1 MKSEDIVLNPNE
13 VIEDLGDDFRIIQN
27 KTMFCYG
34 TDAAVLSDFIVAK
47 PKEKL
52 IDMCS
57 GNGIIPIL
65 LCKKTRC
72 NQIVSLEIQ
81 KKVCDLTS
89 RSVELNNLSERI
101 SVINGDLRQVKQLF
115 DCGSF
120 DVVTCNPPY
129 MPAGTGK
136 SNVSESVN
144 IARHEIMCTLEDVI
158 NSAAFLVKN
167 GGRFYMVHRAERL
180 ADIIYLMR
188 HNNLQPKRMSFV
200 CANPDS
206 EPSLVLIEAQKDRK
220 SGLSITK
227 PIYVNL

>member
-1 MKSEDIVLNPNE
+1 MEINPNE
-13 VIEDLGDDFRIIQN
+13 VIEDLGEGFKIIQN

-34 TDAAVLSDFIVAK
+34 TDASVLSDFIVAK

-52 IDMCS
+52 IDLCS

-72 NQIVSLEIQ
+72 NNITALEIQ
-81 KKVCDLTS
+81 KDVCELTK
-89 RSVELNNLSERI
+89 RSVKLNGLTDRI
-101 SVINGDLRQVKQLF
+101 VVINSDLRNVKAEF
-115 DCGSF
+115 TCGSF

-129 MPAGTGK
+129 MPVGTGK
-136 SNVSESVN
+136 TNLTDSVN

-158 NSAAFLVKN
+158 KSAAYLLKN
-167 GGRFYMVHRAERL
+167 GGRFYIVHRAERL

-188 HNNLQPKRMSFV
+188 CNNLQPKKMTIV
-200 CANPDS
+200 TANYDA

-220 SGLSITK
+220 SGLLITK
-227 PIYVNL
+227 PLYVNI

>member
-1 MKSEDIVLNPNE
+1 MKSDYELRPNE
-13 VIEDLGDDFRIIQN
+13 VIEDLGDGFKIIQN

-34 TDAAVLSDFIVAK
+34 TDAAKLSDFIVAK

-52 IDMCS
+52 IDLCS

-72 NQIVSLEIQ
+72 NDITALEIQ
-81 KKVCDLTS
+81 KEVCELTE
-89 RSVELNNLSERI
+89 RSVKLNNLTDRI
-101 SVINGDLRQVKQLF
+101 KVQNADLRQVKSIY
-115 DCGSF
+115 DCGFF

-136 SNVSESVN
+136 TNLSDFVN

-158 NSAAFLVKN
+158 TSAAYLVKN

-180 ADIIYLMR
+180 SDIIYIMR
-188 HNNLQPKRMSFV
+188 VNNLQPKRMSFIS
-200 CANPDS
+200 ANPES
-206 EPSLVLIEAQKDRK
+206 SPSLVLIEAQKDRK
-220 SGLSITK
+220 SGLIITK
-227 PIYVNL
+227 PIYANI

>member
-1 MKSEDIVLNPNE
+1 MELKPNE
-13 VIEDLGDDFRIIQN
+13 VIEDLGEGYKIIQN
-27 KTMFCYG
+27 KSMFCYG

-52 IDMCS
+52 IDLCS

-72 NQIVSLEIQ
+72 NDITALEIQ
-81 KKVCDLTS
+81 KEVCELTK
-89 RSVELNNLSERI
+89 RSVKLNNLTERVE
-101 SVINGDLRQVKQLF
+101 VINGDLREVKTTF
-115 DCGSF
+115 PCGSF

-136 SNVSESVN
+136 ANIIESVN
-144 IARHEIMCTLEDVI
+144 IARHEIMCTLEDVVK
-158 NSAAFLVKN
+158 AATYLVKN

-180 ADIIYLMR
+180 SDIIYLMR
-188 HNNLQPKRMSFV
+188 CNNLQPKKLTMIQ
-200 CANPDS
+200 ANPES

-220 SGLSITK
+220 SGLIITK
-227 PIYVNL
+227 PIYVNI

>member
-1 MKSEDIVLNPNE
+1 MKSDLYLNQNE
-13 VIEDLGDDFRIIQN
+13 VVEDLGDNFKIIQN

-47 PKEKL
+47 PKDKL
-52 IDMCS
+52 IDLCS

-72 NQIVSLEIQ
+72 ADIVSLEIQ
-81 KKVCDLTS
+81 KESCNLTE
-89 RSVELNNLSERI
+89 RSIELNNLSER
-101 SVINGDLRQVKQLF
+101 VKVVNGDLREVRKNF
-115 DCGSF
+115 DCGFF

-136 SNVSESVN
+136 TNLSESVN

-158 NSAAFLVKN
+158 VSAAYLAKS

-180 ADIIYLMR
+180 ADIIHLMR
-188 HNNLQPKRMSFV
+188 LNNLQPKRMSFV
-200 CANPDS
+200 SANHDS
-206 EPSLVLIEAQKDRK
+206 APSLVLIEAQKDRK
-220 SGLSITK
+220 SGLIITK

>member
-1 MKSEDIVLNPNE
+1 MKSDLILNSNE
-13 VIEDLGDDFRIIQN
+13 VIEDLGDNFKIIQN

-52 IDMCS
+52 IDLCS

-72 NQIVSLEIQ
+72 SNIVSLEIQ
-81 KKVCDLTS
+81 AEVCDLTK
-89 RSVELNNLSERI
+89 RSVELNGLSNRI
-101 SVINGDLRQVKQLF
+101 KVINGDLREVRKNF
-115 DCGSF
+115 DCGFF
-120 DVVTCNPPY
+120 DVVSCNPPY

-144 IARHEIMCTLEDVI
+144 IARHEIMCTLDDVI
-158 NSAAFLVKN
+158 ASAAYLSKN
-167 GGRFYMVHRAERL
+167 GGRFYIVHRAERL

-188 HNNLQPKRMSFV
+188 SNNLQPKRMSFV
-200 CANPDS
+200 SANYSS

-220 SGLSITK
+220 SGLIITK

>member
-1 MKSEDIVLNPNE
+1 MKSDDIILKANE
-13 VIEDLGDDFRIIQN
+13 VIEDLGEGFRIIQN

-34 TDAAVLSDFIVAK
+34 TDAAVLSGFIVAK

-52 IDMCS
+52 IDLCS

-72 NQIVSLEIQ
+72 NDITALEIQ
-81 KKVCDLTS
+81 KEVCELTG
-89 RSVELNNLSERI
+89 RSIELNNLSERI
-101 SVINGDLRQVKQLF
+101 KLVNGDLREVRKNF
-115 DCGSF
+115 DCGFF

-136 SNVSESVN
+136 TNLSESVN
-144 IARHEIMCTLEDVI
+144 IARHEIMCTLEDVV
-158 NSAAFLVKN
+158 NSAAFLLKN

-188 HNNLQPKRMSFV
+188 RNNLQPKRMTFV

-220 SGLSITK
+220 SGLVITK

>member
-1 MKSEDIVLNPNE
+1 MELKINE
-13 VIEDLGDDFRIIQN
+13 VIEDLGDGFKIIQN

-52 IDMCS
+52 IDLCS

-72 NQIVSLEIQ
+72 NDITALEIQ
-81 KKVCDLTS
+81 KEVCELTE
-89 RSVELNNLSERI
+89 RSVKLNNLTERI
-101 SVINGDLRQVKQLF
+101 EVVNGDLKEVKGSF
-115 DCGSF
+115 DCGYF

-129 MPAGTGK
+129 MSAGTGK
-136 SNVSESVN
+136 SNLSENVN

-158 NSAAFLVKN
+158 VSAAYLVKN

-180 ADIIYLMR
+180 SDIIYLMR
-188 HNNLQPKRMSFV
+188 CANLQPKRLTMV
-200 CANPDS
+200 HANPQS

-220 SGLSITK
+220 SGLIITK
-227 PIYVNL
+227 PIYVNI

>member
-1 MKSEDIVLNPNE
+1 MELKINE
-13 VIEDLGDDFRIIQN
+13 VIEDLGEGFKIIQN

-34 TDAAVLSDFIVAK
+34 TDAAALSDFIVAK

-52 IDMCS
+52 IDLCS

-72 NQIVSLEIQ
+72 NDITALEIQ
-81 KKVCDLTS
+81 KEVCELTE
-89 RSVELNNLSERI
+89 RSVKLNNLTDRI
-101 SVINGDLRQVKQLF
+101 KVVNGDLKEVKASF
-115 DCGSF
+115 DCGYF

-136 SNVSESVN
+136 SNLSESVN

-158 NSAAFLVKN
+158 VSAAYLVKN

-180 ADIIYLMR
+180 SDIIYLMR
-188 HNNLQPKRMSFV
+188 CNNLQPKRLTTV
-200 CANPDS
+200 HANPES

-220 SGLSITK
+220 SGLVITK
-227 PIYVNL
+227 PIYVNI

>member
-1 MKSEDIVLNPNE
+1 MKSDYELNLNE
-13 VIEDLGDDFRIIQN
+13 VIEDLGDGFKIIQN

-34 TDAAVLSDFIVAK
+34 PDAAMLSDFIVAK

-52 IDMCS
+52 IDLCS

-72 NQIVSLEIQ
+72 NDITALEIQ
-81 KKVCDLTS
+81 KEVCELTE
-89 RSVELNNLSERI
+89 RSVKLNNLTPRI
-101 SVINGDLRQVKQLF
+101 KVVNSDLRQVKQNF
-115 DCGSF
+115 DCGYF

-136 SNVSESVN
+136 TNISESVN

-158 NSAAFLVKN
+158 ASAAFLVKN

-180 ADIIYLMR
+180 CDIIYLMR
-188 HNNLQPKRMSFV
+188 CNNLQPKRLTMIQ
-200 CANPDS
+200 ANPES

-220 SGLSITK
+220 SGLIITK
-227 PIYVNL
+227 PIYANI